1 MGKLLTR
8 IGPAGIHRLTLN
20 DGKGNVL
27 DLLKEEYVHVK
38 RWKNFELRDEKRY
51 EQIIRDHQSIVDAI
65 KTRSSIDG
73 RNALHQHLDTVT
85 NLRDVFTTAN
95 PEYFISPQE

>member
-1 MGKLLTR
+1 
-8 IGPAGIHRLTLN
+8 
-20 DGKGNVL
+20 VL

-51 EQIIRDHQSIVDAI
+51 EQIIRDHQGIVDAI
-65 KTRSSIDG
+65 KKRSPLDG

-95 PEYFISPQE
+95 PEYFIRP